1 MEKKKSFNYRMYF
14 QKNIPWVIL
23 LFIIVVFSIVS
34 PDFLNPN
41 NMVNI
46 LNQNSYVII
55 AALGVSFVMISG
67 SMDLS
72 VGYQMSIIGIVS
84 AILMKE
90 FNVST
95 GIVIVTALLLGVL
108 LNLINAVLVLK
119 LKLTLLMES
128 IGTMTIF
135 QGISFVISKSKTYS
149 GFPRMFKFLGQ
160 GYVGPIPFPIILMLV
175 LFVIM
180 SIFLNKTYMGRYIYA
195 LGGNEKAAR
204 LAGINV
210 NGVKM
215 MIAVIEGLFVAL
227 STLMLIARL
236 GSAQSMIGPGT
247 EFTVINGL
255 LLGGVSIRGGE
266 GKLSGVVAGILIMSI
281 LGNGMQLSGM
291 GTYAQYIAK
300 GVIMLMAIGIDVY
313 QIKHRD
319 MMKKTGVRYGQG
331 K

>member
-1 MEKKKSFNYRMYF
+1 MKVFKSFNFKLYI
-14 QKNIPWVIL
+14 QKNMPWAIL
-23 LFIIVVFSIVS
+23 LFIIIVFSIIS
-34 PDFLNPN
+34 PDFLTLN
-41 NMVNI
+41 NIVNI

-55 AALGVSFVMISG
+55 VSLGISLIMISG
-67 SMDLS
+67 DMDLS

-90 FNVST
+90 YHVPT
-95 GIVIVTALLLGVL
+95 GAVIIAALILGIL
-108 LNLINAVLVLK
+108 LNFINIILVFK
-119 LKLTLLMES
+119 LKLTLLIVS

-135 QGISFVISKSKTYS
+135 QGISFVISQSKAYS
-149 GFPRMFKFLGQ
+149 SFPRDFKLLGQ
-160 GYVGPIPFPIILMLV
+160 GYVGPVPVPIILMLI
-175 LFVIM
+175 LFAIM
-180 SIFLNKTYMGRYIYA
+180 NIFLRKTYMGRFIYA

-210 NGVKM
+210 KNVKM
-215 MIAVIEGLFVAL
+215 MIAVIVGLLVAL

-247 EFTVINGL
+247 EFTVINGV

-266 GKLSGVVAGILIMSI
+266 GKLSGVVAGILTMSV

-291 GTYAQYIAK
+291 GTYAQYIVK
-300 GVIMLMAIGIDVY
+300 GMIMLTAIGIDVY
-313 QIKHRD
+313 QSKHRD
-319 MMKKTGVRYGQG
+319 TMKKAEIDRV